1 MKVET
6 NSPTRESIQRTSRKM
21 LSADD
26 WAFQWNIDP
35 NTARSM
41 AYKGIPKVKNSE
53 SVNTTSSQCPLR
65 TCIPP
70 GKIEKKGVV
79 MVAVPKKKKPRIL
92 MMQVTKAPIMDMAI
106 SPPIQINMNLKSPR
120 NILPMLRQ
128 IELATPLF
136 RETFSFSSST
146 ALLILS
152 TVGVSPRISSFER
165 SCGLREYIS
174 KATDISIPM
183 KPIRVTAIP

>member
-6 NSPTRESIQRTSRKM
+6 NSPTRERTQRTSRKM

-41 AYKGIPKVKNSE
+41 AYRGIPKVKNSE

-79 MVAVPKKKKPRIL
+79 MVAVPKKKKPKIL

-128 IELATPLF
+128 IEF
-136 RETFSFSSST
+136 FFFYGSFDIVDSGCFTSH
-146 ALLILS
+146 
-152 TVGVSPRISSFER
+152 FEF
-165 SCGLREYIS
+165 LRGCAGFGNTYPKQQIY
-174 KATDISIPM
+174 PY
-183 KPIRVTAIP
+183 R

>member
-106 SPPIQINMNLKSPR
+106 SPPIQINMNLKIHGIYSPCFAKSNWR
-120 NILPMLRQ
+120 HLRFGRHF
-128 IELATPLF
+128 LF
-136 RETFSFSSST
+136 
-146 ALLILS
+146 LL
-152 TVGVSPRISSFER
+152 
-165 SCGLREYIS
+165 LRLF
-174 KATDISIPM
+174 
-183 KPIRVTAIP
+183 

>member
-6 NSPTRESIQRTSRKM
+6 NSPTRERIQRTSRKM

-92 MMQVTKAPIMDMAI
+92 MMQVTKAI
-106 SPPIQINMNLKSPR
+106 SPPIQINMNLKNPR

-128 IELATPLF
+128 IELATPPF

-152 TVGVSPRISSFER
+152 TVGVSPRISSF
-165 SCGLREYIS
+165 
-174 KATDISIPM
+174 
-183 KPIRVTAIP
+183 

>member
-41 AYKGIPKVKNSE
+41 AYRGIPKVKNSE

-106 SPPIQINMNLKSPR
+106 SPR

-128 IELATPLF
+128 IELATPPF

-152 TVGVSPRISSFER
+152 TVGVSPRISSF
-165 SCGLREYIS
+165 
-174 KATDISIPM
+174 
-183 KPIRVTAIP
+183 

>member
-1 MKVET
+1 M
-6 NSPTRESIQRTSRKM
+6 S
-21 LSADD
+21 
-26 WAFQWNIDP
+26 
-35 NTARSM
+35 
-41 AYKGIPKVKNSE
+41 VKNVHPS
-53 SVNTTSSQCPLR
+53 
-65 TCIPP
+65 

-106 SPPIQINMNLKSPR
+106 SPPIQINMNLKNPR

-128 IELATPLF
+128 IELATPPF

-152 TVGVSPRISSFER
+152 TVGVSPRISSF
-165 SCGLREYIS
+165 
-174 KATDISIPM
+174 
-183 KPIRVTAIP
+183 

>member
-6 NSPTRESIQRTSRKM
+6 KM

-152 TVGVSPRISSFER
+152 TVGVSPRISSF
-165 SCGLREYIS
+165 
-174 KATDISIPM
+174 
-183 KPIRVTAIP
+183 

>member
-41 AYKGIPKVKNSE
+41 AYRGIPKVKNSE

-128 IELATPLF
+128 IELATPPF

-152 TVGVSPRISSFER
+152 TVGGSPRISSF
-165 SCGLREYIS
+165 
-174 KATDISIPM
+174 
-183 KPIRVTAIP
+183 

>member
-6 NSPTRESIQRTSRKM
+6 NSPTRERTQRTSRKM

-41 AYKGIPKVKNSE
+41 AYRGIPKVKNSE

-79 MVAVPKKKKPRIL
+79 MVAVPKKKKPKIL

-128 IELATPLF
+128 IELATPPF

-174 KATDISIPM
+174 KVTDISIPM

>member
-6 NSPTRESIQRTSRKM
+6 NSPTRESIQRTNRKM

-41 AYKGIPKVKNSE
+41 AYRGIPKVKNSE

-79 MVAVPKKKKPRIL
+79 MVAVPKKKK
-92 MMQVTKAPIMDMAI
+92 M
-106 SPPIQINMNLKSPR
+106 SP
-120 NILPMLRQ
+120 
-128 IELATPLF
+128 
-136 RETFSFSSST
+136 ETE
-146 ALLILS
+146 
-152 TVGVSPRISSFER
+152 VSPIRFGEAWGVYSVDFSNSYLFV
-165 SCGLREYIS
+165 SAGLSPYPLSE
-174 KATDISIPM
+174 P
-183 KPIRVTAIP
+183 

>member
-6 NSPTRESIQRTSRKM
+6 NSPTRERIQRTSRKM

-92 MMQVTKAPIMDMAI
+92 MMQVTKKVMAI
-106 SPPIQINMNLKSPR
+106 KYLKMKLY
-120 NILPMLRQ
+120 LPTMHRKRLLRRLTYLQ
-128 IELATPLF
+128 YCPVLPA
-136 RETFSFSSST
+136 R
-146 ALLILS
+146 
-152 TVGVSPRISSFER
+152 
-165 SCGLREYIS
+165 LR
-174 KATDISIPM
+174 
-183 KPIRVTAIP
+183 

>member
-35 NTARSM
+35 NTDRSM
-41 AYKGIPKVKNSE
+41 AYKGIPKVKNRE

-65 TCIPP
+65 TCISP

-106 SPPIQINMNLKSPR
+106 NPPIQINMNLKSPR

-128 IELATPLF
+128 IELATPPF

-152 TVGVSPRISSFER
+152 TVGVSPRISSF
-165 SCGLREYIS
+165 
-174 KATDISIPM
+174 
-183 KPIRVTAIP
+183 

>member
-41 AYKGIPKVKNSE
+41 E

-65 TCIPP
+65 TCISP

-106 SPPIQINMNLKSPR
+106 NPPIQINMNLKSPR

-128 IELATPLF
+128 IELATPPF

-152 TVGVSPRISSFER
+152 TVGVSPRISSF
-165 SCGLREYIS
+165 
-174 KATDISIPM
+174 
-183 KPIRVTAIP
+183 

>member
-1 MKVET
+1 
-6 NSPTRESIQRTSRKM
+6 
-21 LSADD
+21 
-26 WAFQWNIDP
+26 
-35 NTARSM
+35 
-41 AYKGIPKVKNSE
+41 
-53 SVNTTSSQCPLR
+53 
-65 TCIPP
+65 
-70 GKIEKKGVV
+70 

-152 TVGVSPRISSFER
+152 TVGVSPRISSF
-165 SCGLREYIS
+165 
-174 KATDISIPM
+174 
-183 KPIRVTAIP
+183 

>member
-41 AYKGIPKVKNSE
+41 AYRGIPKVKNSE

-92 MMQVTKAPIMDMAI
+92 MMQVTKAPIMDI
-106 SPPIQINMNLKSPR
+106 
-120 NILPMLRQ
+120 
-128 IELATPLF
+128 
-136 RETFSFSSST
+136 
-146 ALLILS
+146 
-152 TVGVSPRISSFER
+152 
-165 SCGLREYIS
+165 REY
-174 KATDISIPM
+174 K
-183 KPIRVTAIP
+183 